1 MRTATLFLTFSE
13 LRTFL
18 ESLELKMPRGA
29 TASRF
34 PLPNDAGLRELI
46 VVLLENIVLRV
57 VLFLKP
63 KALCY
68 KDSKTENKAQK
79 E

>member
-1 MRTATLFLTFSE
+1 
-13 LRTFL
+13 
-18 ESLELKMPRGA
+18 MPREA
-29 TASRF
+29 TALSF
-34 PLPNDAGLRELI
+34 SLPNDAGLRGLI